1 MLEAALVND
10 ANCYP
15 SELRVLTYIYFVFS
29 LPEVSDQN
37 FSEDKVNVEAN
48 DEPHKKR
55 KPTSRVVPNDQ
66 ST

>member
-1 MLEAALVND
+1 MLEAALVNY
-10 ANCYP
+10 ANCHP
-15 SELRVLTYIYFVFS
+15 SELRVLTFFLFFS

-37 FSEDKVNVEAN
+37 FSEEKVNVEAN

-66 ST
+66 PT